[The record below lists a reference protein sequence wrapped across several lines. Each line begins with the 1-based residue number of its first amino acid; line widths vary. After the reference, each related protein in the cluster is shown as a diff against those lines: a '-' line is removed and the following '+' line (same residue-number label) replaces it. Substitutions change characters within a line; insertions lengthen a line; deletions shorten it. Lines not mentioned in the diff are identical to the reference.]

1 MPRMFK
7 WLVVLFGTVLLV
19 AVFTSRRASNN
30 PQEPVVQPG
39 GSGGVRSST
48 STKAVLK
55 SVGVGRAE
63 EEKIGERIARL
74 LRGDS
79 DEHRLSMSE
88 VNDYLVKHKSSAFSL
103 VAAFGVTRDK
113 EFLKQAATN
122 SPGDPFVQ
130 TQVLVHNLYPEDREK
145 WINALKESSPQNSL
159 PHFLS
164 AQEHLARG

>member
-19 AVFTSRRASNN
+19 TVFTSRKASNN
-30 PQEPVVQPG
+30 PQGPVVQPG
-39 GSGGVRSST
+39 NSGAIPSST

-55 SVGVGRAE
+55 SAGAGRAE

-74 LRGDS
+74 LQGES

-88 VNDYLVKHKSSAFSL
+88 VNDYLVKHKNSAFSL

-122 SPGDPFVQ
+122 APNDPFVQ
-130 TQVLVHNLYPEDREK
+130 T
-145 WINALKESSPQNSL
+145 
-159 PHFLS
+159 
-164 AQEHLARG
+164 

>member
-7 WLVVLFGTVLLV
+7 WLVVLFATVLLV

-30 PQEPVVQPG
+30 SQESVVQPG
-39 GSGGVRSST
+39 NSDGVPSSA

-55 SVGVGRAE
+55 SVGAGRAE

-74 LRGDS
+74 MRGDF

-88 VNDYLVKHKSSAFSL
+88 VNEYLVKHKSSAFSL

-122 SPGDPFVQ
+122 APSDPFIQ
-130 TQVLVHNLYPEDREK
+130 TQ
-145 WINALKESSPQNSL
+145 
-159 PHFLS
+159 
-164 AQEHLARG
+164 